1 MAGSRVR
8 GMQTTEIKNI
18 CDIRGVPYPC
28 GVKFRRLI
36 VTGPP
41 GSGKT
46 TLLTKLHGWPEEG
59 YLDLSQKTWWLN
71 RVLTYR
77 PREVHLGLPFKGHA
91 DAYAVFDREW
101 LESPAE
107 PDLERIQTP
116 SIGKWFWQRDWR
128 NYYLFD
134 FQLPSAEV
142 IFETRSER
150 KTRGTHPVDIDLTL
164 DIVRQ
169 QIEVYKSVACHLHQ
183 QGLRVIVRNSFQG
196 VPRYLS

>member
-1 MAGSRVR
+1 
-8 GMQTTEIKNI
+8 MQTTQIKNI

-46 TLLTKLHGWPEEG
+46 TLITKLRGWPEEG
-59 YLDLSQKTWWLN
+59 YLDLSQKAWWLD

-77 PREVHLGLPFKGHA
+77 PREVHLGFPFEGHA
-91 DAYAVFDREW
+91 DAHGVFDREW

-107 PDLERIQTP
+107 PDLEHIQVP
-116 SIGKWFWQRDWR
+116 SAPRWFWPRDWR
-128 NYYLFD
+128 RYFLFD
-134 FQLPSAEV
+134 FQLPPAEI
-142 IFETRSER
+142 IFESREER

-164 DIVRQ
+164 DIVRRQ
-169 QIEVYKSVACHLHQ
+169 VEVFETVANYLHQ
-183 QGLRVIVRNSFQG
+183 QGLRVIVRRSFQG
-196 VPRYLS
+196 APHYFA